1 MGSDL
6 GRQARPVVYTQVGQ
20 EHASGGDEDRSL
32 QLHAGYLS
40 SQSSSLELVLC
51 ESPGAQL
58 QAPRDSGSRLIQEG
72 DDMWRGGRGEG
83 GDGGDGGG
91 GTGWR
96 SHFPG
101 LFVSSVKCTRD
112 SVRCFQKVKGC
123 PQDLPSPKET
133 TYLLK
138 R

>member
-40 SQSSSLELVLC
+40 SQSSSLELVLS

-83 GDGGDGGG
+83 GDGGDRGGDPIFQG
-91 GTGWR
+91 CL
-96 SHFPG
+96 SA
-101 LFVSSVKCTRD
+101 LSSVLLTVSGAFRKSRAALKT
-112 SVRCFQKVKGC
+112 
-123 PQDLPSPKET
+123 SPPPRGPL
-133 TYLLK
+133 TY
-138 R
+138 

>member
-40 SQSSSLELVLC
+40 SQSSSLELVLS
-51 ESPGAQL
+51 EITWGPL

-83 GDGGDGGG
+83 GDGGDRGGDPIFQG
-91 GTGWR
+91 CL
-96 SHFPG
+96 SA
-101 LFVSSVKCTRD
+101 LSSVLVTVSGAFRKSRAALKT
-112 SVRCFQKVKGC
+112 
-123 PQDLPSPKET
+123 SPPPRRPL
-133 TYLLK
+133 TY
-138 R
+138 

>member
-40 SQSSSLELVLC
+40 SQSSSLELVLS

-72 DDMWRGGRGEG
+72 DDMWRGGRGG
-83 GDGGDGGG
+83 GRGEMGGPGGG
-91 GTGWR
+91 VDPIFQGCL
-96 SHFPG
+96 SA
-101 LFVSSVKCTRD
+101 LSSVLLTVSGAFRKSRAALKT
-112 SVRCFQKVKGC
+112 
-123 PQDLPSPKET
+123 SPPPRGPL
-133 TYLLK
+133 TY
-138 R
+138 

>member
-1 MGSDL
+1 MTSRHRSEVQEATKSKERRVILGSDL

-40 SQSSSLELVLC
+40 SQSSSLELVLS

-72 DDMWRGGRGEG
+72 DDMWRGGRGRGEIPFS
-83 GDGGDGGG
+83 
-91 GTGWR
+91 R
-96 SHFPG
+96 AVCQLCQVYS
-101 LFVSSVKCTRD
+101 
-112 SVRCFQKVKGC
+112 
-123 PQDLPSPKET
+123 
-133 TYLLK
+133 
-138 R
+138 